1 MPANWFW
8 KPLLYCLVVICD
20 HPFFGAVAACMLAQL
35 VPVKGGA
42 PITLTKPITV
52 VGRSPRTCDLALNH
66 RNVSKVHCVLV
77 KTDGLIY
84 IRDLGSTNGT
94 RVNGQKVLRGA
105 LLPDDRI
112 SFSGAAYRVHLGP
125 DPQLSSGDISSARL
139 LGPLAANAD
148 TPPEMEA
155 VTEDVVNEQVFDAD
169 PESLSAD

>member
-1 MPANWFW
+1 
-8 KPLLYCLVVICD
+8 
-20 HPFFGAVAACMLAQL
+20 MLAQL

-52 VGRSPRTCDLALNH
+52 VGRSPRICDLALNH

-112 SFSGAAYRVHLGP
+112 SFAGAAYRIYLGP
-125 DPQLSSGDISSARL
+125 DPQLSSGDINSEGL
-139 LGPLAANAD
+139 LSPLAANAD
-148 TPPEMEA
+148 TPPEMAAIPEERVA
-155 VTEDVVNEQVFDAD
+155 DEVFEAD

>member
-1 MPANWFW
+1 
-8 KPLLYCLVVICD
+8 
-20 HPFFGAVAACMLAQL
+20 MLAQL

-52 VGRSPRTCDLALNH
+52 VGRSPRICDLALSH
-66 RNVSKVHCVLV
+66 RNVSKVHCVLI

-84 IRDLGSTNGT
+84 LRDLGSTNGT

-112 SFSGAAYRVHLGP
+112 SFAGAAFRIHLGP
-125 DPQLSSGDISSARL
+125 DPQLSSGDITSQSL

-148 TPPEMEA
+148 TPPEMLA
-155 VTEDVVNEQVFDAD
+155 IQDDVVADKVSDAD
-169 PESLSAD
+169 SESIPAD